1 MKKMMLMATLM
12 AGMFGAMAQQQEATK
27 VEKKETAAD
36 KKEAYQCPMKCEGTK
51 TYAKKGKCPQC
62 TMELKLSKK

>member
-27 VEKKETAAD
+27 VEKRKLQRTKRSLSVSNEVRGD
-36 KKEAYQCPMKCEGTK
+36 KNLC
-51 TYAKKGKCPQC
+51 
-62 TMELKLSKK
+62 

>member
-27 VEKKETAAD
+27 VEKKE
-36 KKEAYQCPMKCEGTK
+36 QQGTK
-51 TYAKKGKCPQC
+51 KKLISVQ
-62 TMELKLSKK
+62 

>member
-36 KKEAYQCPMKCEGTK
+36 KK
-51 TYAKKGKCPQC
+51 
-62 TMELKLSKK
+62 

>member
-27 VEKKETAAD
+27 VKKKETAGD
-36 KKEAYQCPMKCEGTK
+36 KKEAYFCPMMCEWTK
-51 TYAKKGKCPQC
+51 TYAKKG
-62 TMELKLSKK
+62 